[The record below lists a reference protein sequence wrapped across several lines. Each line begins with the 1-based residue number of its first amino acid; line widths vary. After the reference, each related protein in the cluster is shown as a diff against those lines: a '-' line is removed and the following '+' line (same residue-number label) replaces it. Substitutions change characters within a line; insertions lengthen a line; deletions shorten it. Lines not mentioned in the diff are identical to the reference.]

1 MSISRPGRVLETCE
15 ARCRSSGLLAHGR
28 DDHHDLVTAL
38 ERARD
43 VIGDLTDAI
52 GIGNGRATEL
62 LDDETHGR

>member
-1 MSISRPGRVLETCE
+1 VEQLV
-15 ARCRSSGLLAHGR
+15 GLLAHGR
-28 DDHHDLVTAL
+28 DHDHDLVAAL

-43 VIGDLTDAI
+43 VIRDLTDAV